1 MLFQSWGVA
10 FPHPPT
16 LGGHSQS
23 CSSLLFPTQR
33 AGSGSGVGRTRF
45 SVTAGGVEASSTQV
59 WGDPPGRHTSRDIF
73 PSDDSMQGEKKLPSF
88 DFKLKK

>member
-1 MLFQSWGVA
+1 M
-10 FPHPPT
+10 
-16 LGGHSQS
+16 
-23 CSSLLFPTQR
+23 
-33 AGSGSGVGRTRF
+33 
-45 SVTAGGVEASSTQV
+45 TAGGVEASSTQV